1 MNRGCRQLL
10 LVCVSLLALPG
21 CDPTPNPSP
30 RVVRSMLEERRDDV
44 VIQKWDIG
52 CGAAALATLLTYDQG
67 YQVTEREV
75 AAGMLHF
82 TTVNR
87 VRAQLGFSLLDLK
100 HFAES
105 RGFTADGYG
114 NMTLRDLVETGPAI
128 VPVVLRGYNHF
139 VVFRGVQGD
148 RVLLADPAWGN
159 RTMQIP
165 YFVNIWESR
174 VAFAV
179 NRDRGKPVH
188 RLEANATDFW
198 ASSTTFESPARKIV
212 VAKLMDEPPAKAQTM
227 VAEAS
232 NPLAQTA
239 AGPGSTNANGA
250 LPDNNQAAVVPT
262 GRTKTVAGAT
272 EARAPQPATGTKLV
286 VAAIA
291 SPAGTTDADKR
302 QDAPP
307 NRATAEARAIAL
319 EQALSA
325 TLHRMATRR
334 MAPPTYPVATNPQFG
349 SLLADHAPA
358 GVTRER
364 TRRSTDPDKAMAEAR
379 AVALERD
386 VEARM
391 AQVSGRRAER
401 LAVSATMTSQDTKPE
416 TARSTATQVASSA
429 SGPMS
434 SQHAAPHVSSAL
446 LAEIIKQADALI
458 ERGDISAA
466 RLFYERAAQA
476 GSGQAATAVGRTF
489 DPNALA
495 RMGVIGTKPDPTTAS
510 LWYRQAIALG
520 DSSAEPLLRAL
531 APAGGA

>member
-1 MNRGCRQLL
+1 MNRRCRQLL
-10 LVCVSLLALPG
+10 LVCVSLLALSG

-44 VIQKWDIG
+44 VIQKWDIS

-100 HFAES
+100 RFAES

-139 VVFRGVQGD
+139 VVFRGIQGD

-165 YFVNIWESR
+165 YFMNIWESR

-179 NRDRGKPVH
+179 NRNGGKRVH

-198 ASSTTFESPARKIV
+198 ASSTTFEAPVRKIV
-212 VAKLMDEPPAKAQTM
+212 VAKLMDEPPAKAQMM
-227 VAEAS
+227 VAETS
-232 NPLAQTA
+232 SPLAQTA
-239 AGPGSTNANGA
+239 AGPGGASANSA
-250 LPDNNQAAVVPT
+250 LPDNDQPAVVVT

-272 EARAPQPATGTKLV
+272 EARAPRSATGTNIV
-286 VAAIA
+286 VAAVA
-291 SPAGTTDADKR
+291 SPAGIADAAKR
-302 QDAPP
+302 QDAAP
-307 NRATAEARAIAL
+307 NRATAAARAIAL

-325 TLHRMATRR
+325 TLHRMATRQ
-334 MAPPTYPVATNPQFG
+334 MAPETYPVATNPQFG
-349 SLLADHAPA
+349 PLSDDHAPT
-358 GVTRER
+358 GVAPEHPK
-364 TRRSTDPDKAMAEAR
+364 RSTDPDKVAAEAR

-386 VEARM
+386 VEARI

-401 LAVSATMTSQDTKPE
+401 VAVSAAMTPQDTKRE
-416 TARSTATQVASSA
+416 TTKSTAARSDPAPGPAAQNVA
-429 SGPMS
+429 PR
-434 SQHAAPHVSSAL
+434 VSSVL
-446 LAEIIKQADALI
+446 LAEIIKQADVLI
-458 ERGDISAA
+458 GRGDISAA

-495 RMGVIGTKPDPTTAS
+495 RMGAIGTKPDPTTAS

>member
-10 LVCVSLLALPG
+10 LVCVSLLALSG

-44 VIQKWDIG
+44 VIQKWDIS

-100 HFAES
+100 RFAES

-139 VVFRGVQGD
+139 VVFRGIQGD

-165 YFVNIWESR
+165 YFMNIWESR

-179 NRDRGKPVH
+179 NRNGGKRVH

-198 ASSTTFESPARKIV
+198 ASSATFEAPVRKIV
-212 VAKLMDEPPAKAQTM
+212 VAKLMDEPPAKTQMM
-227 VAEAS
+227 VAETS
-232 NPLAQTA
+232 SPLAQTA
-239 AGPGSTNANGA
+239 AGPGGASANGA
-250 LPDNNQAAVVPT
+250 LPDNDQPAVVVT

-272 EARAPQPATGTKLV
+272 EARAPRSATGTNIV

-291 SPAGTTDADKR
+291 SPAESR
-302 QDAPP
+302 
-307 NRATAEARAIAL
+307 
-319 EQALSA
+319 
-325 TLHRMATRR
+325 TLRSVRTLR
-334 MAPPTYPVATNPQFG
+334 
-349 SLLADHAPA
+349 
-358 GVTRER
+358 R
-364 TRRSTDPDKAMAEAR
+364 TRQRPQRGPSHCNRPCRRHSTGWPLARWRRKLIRSQQIR
-379 AVALERD
+379 
-386 VEARM
+386 
-391 AQVSGRRAER
+391 
-401 LAVSATMTSQDTKPE
+401 
-416 TARSTATQVASSA
+416 SSA
-429 SGPMS
+429 PCRTITRQQG
-434 SQHAAPHVSSAL
+434 L
-446 LAEIIKQADALI
+446 LQSTRSVRRTPTKSRPKRVRWLWKGTWKQGSPRC
-458 ERGDISAA
+458 RGVAQNVWRS
-466 RLFYERAAQA
+466 RLQ
-476 GSGQAATAVGRTF
+476 
-489 DPNALA
+489 
-495 RMGVIGTKPDPTTAS
+495 
-510 LWYRQAIALG
+510 
-520 DSSAEPLLRAL
+520 
-531 APAGGA
+531 